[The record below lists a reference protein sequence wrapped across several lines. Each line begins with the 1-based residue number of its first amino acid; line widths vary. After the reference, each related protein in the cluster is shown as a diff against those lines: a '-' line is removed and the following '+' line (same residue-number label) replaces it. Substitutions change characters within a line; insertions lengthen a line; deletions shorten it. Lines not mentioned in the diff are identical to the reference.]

1 MKVKY
6 NKNNI
11 YFVGVISLQ
20 FFPEQQ
26 VMPKSS
32 NVLIL

>member
-11 YFVGVISLQ
+11 FVGVISLQ